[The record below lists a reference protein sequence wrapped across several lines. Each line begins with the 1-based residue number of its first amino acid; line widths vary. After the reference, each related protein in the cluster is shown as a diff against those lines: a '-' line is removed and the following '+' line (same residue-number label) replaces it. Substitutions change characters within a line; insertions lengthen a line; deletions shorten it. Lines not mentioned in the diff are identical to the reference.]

1 MKVQDLIA
9 QLQKMVNENPEV
21 ANYEVYNPISLESE
35 MKISNIYFGNK
46 NGNEDAND
54 FDIIW
59 FAESELPKDYN
70 AAIGGDLICGTDI
83 NNYVF
88 INKTLSEI
96 EDIKQ
101 EATDLKNILNS
112 IGLVTLSE
120 FDFFHQELV
129 L

>member
-1 MKVQDLIA
+1 MGIRYSSVGGIGYIVKLDFSII
-9 QLQKMVNENPEV
+9 PEHLKEK
-21 ANYEVYNPISLESE
+21 YDIKSE
-35 MKISNIYFGNK
+35 
-46 NGNEDAND
+46 EDTDD
-54 FDIIW
+54 FDIVW
-59 FAESELPKDYN
+59 FAESELPKDYIS
-70 AAIGGDLICGTDI
+70 AVGGDLICGTDI

-88 INKTLSEI
+88 INKTLPEI

-129 L
+129 S